1 MPPKDTHKKAEKAEK
16 AKKLQKKKRL
26 EGETAVEVE
35 TPQLLKRRKG
45 EEAEEGAGMKSK
57 GRARVK
63 KTVLADDNDSLDS
76 LDTTARIAGM
86 IFVTII
92 LMLL

>member
-1 MPPKDTHKKAEKAEK
+1 MPPKDTKKAEKAEK

-35 TPQLLKRRKG
+35 PQLLKKRKG